1 MTSLTVDQLDL
12 PTNQSITLSYSHKA
26 GEWWAVL
33 WSDKGGRPLIAR
45 EADTPLAALGEL
57 LTAIDSARVERPQ

>member
-1 MTSLTVDQLDL
+1 MISLTMDQLDL
-12 PTNQSITLSYSHKA
+12 PTNQSITLAYSQKA

-33 WSDKGGRPLIAR
+33 WRDQADTPLIAR

-57 LTAIDSARVERPQ
+57 FVAMGSFRVERPQ